1 MGWILP
7 HEFGSDTVATHAA
20 GEKEAVYYIMRFSVG
35 SKASCQ
41 ASWKMAL
48 EGREKR
54 FTGGFMVVR
63 GWGWG
68 DSIPACVG
76 AHAV

>member
-1 MGWILP
+1 MNLVQTLWLHMQQDRRKRSI
-7 HEFGSDTVATHAA
+7 TH
-20 GEKEAVYYIMRFSVG
+20 IMRFSGG
-35 SKASCQ
+35 SKAGCQ

-76 AHAV
+76 AYAV